1 MSTTESQVENKS
13 DARSDAHTQ
22 ERTRDKPRTK
32 QPWLWNVV
40 LLDDDDHTYDYVITM
55 CQEVFA
61 HPEER
66 AFGIAKKVDEDG
78 RAVLLTTHK
87 EHAELKVEQ
96 IHGFG
101 RDGHIAGCAGA
112 MSAII
117 EPAEFGGED
126 GERPGGDDGSS
137 AGGGAG

>member
-1 MSTTESQVENKS
+1 MSTTETKTDV
-13 DARSDAHTQ
+13 
-22 ERTRDKPRTK
+22 RTK
-32 QPWLWNVV
+32 NELQTKRPWLWNVV
-40 LLDDDDHTYDYVITM
+40 LLDDEAHTYEYVIKM

-61 HPEER
+61 HPAER
-66 AFGIAKKVDEDG
+66 AFKIAKSVDGDG
-78 RAVLLTTHK
+78 RAVLITTHK

-101 RDGHIAGCAGA
+101 RDNLIAGCAGA

-126 GERPGGDDGSS
+126 GDAGEGAGGSEKSDGSGS
-137 AGGGAG
+137 GESPA

>member
-1 MSTTESQVENKS
+1 MSTTTTKTDV
-13 DARSDAHTQ
+13 
-22 ERTRDKPRTK
+22 RTK
-32 QPWLWNVV
+32 SEPQTKRPWLWNVV
-40 LLDDDDHTYDYVITM
+40 LLNDEAHTYDYVIKM

-66 AFGIAKKVDEDG
+66 AFKIAQSVDGNG
-78 RAVLLTTHK
+78 RAVLMTTHK
-87 EHAELKVEQ
+87 EHAELKLDQ

-101 RDGHIAGCAGA
+101 RDQIIAECVGS

-126 GERPGGDDGSS
+126 GEN
-137 AGGGAG
+137 AGGNEGSGAGGPGSAAG

>member
-1 MSTTESQVENKS
+1 MSTTKTKTDV
-13 DARSDAHTQ
+13 
-22 ERTRDKPRTK
+22 RTK
-32 QPWLWNVV
+32 SEQQTKRPWLWNVV
-40 LLDDDDHTYDYVITM
+40 LLNDEAHTYDYVIKM

-66 AFGIAKKVDEDG
+66 AFKIAQNVDGNG
-78 RAVLLTTHK
+78 RAVLMTTHK
-87 EHAELKVEQ
+87 EHAELKLDQ

-101 RDGHIAGCAGA
+101 RDQIIAECVGS

-126 GERPGGDDGSS
+126 GD
-137 AGGGAG
+137 AGGNEGSGAGGPGSAAG